1 MVCHIEK
8 AKLTKQKMGQL
19 PLERTAF
26 RSLPWPVIFLDLLS
40 PTTVKA
46 MVSKRSRMKVWPLL
60 MVCQVT
66 GTIHMDVMHDYSTT
80 TFLLQW
86 RRFVALRGVPA
97 LVVSDQGS
105 QLMSKENKE
114 SISWKNLELQ
124 MGHAGN
130 LFPPD
135 ASSGMVS
142 ANSE

>member
-1 MVCHIEK
+1 MVCCIEK

-19 PLERTAF
+19 PLESTVF
-26 RSLPWPVIFLDLLS
+26 RRLPWAIICLDLLGLI
-40 PTTVKA
+40 TVKA
-46 MVSKRSRMKVWPLL
+46 MVSKRSRMKAWPLL

-66 GTIHMDVMHDYSTT
+66 GTIHLEVMHDYSTNA
-80 TFLLQW
+80 FLLQW
-86 RRFVALRGVPA
+86 RRFIALRGVA
-97 LVVSDQGS
+97 VLVVLDQGF